1 MSNALAKKFTP
12 FSLILFALPNMIMML
27 FLSLYTIVDGIF
39 VSRYVGTVALSALNM
54 VFPVMSIEMGIGIM
68 LSTGSSA
75 IIAQKMGL
83 GKTKEAKAL
92 FSFIVLLSGCIG
104 IVVAILGNIFIDQM
118 VMGLGASQIQFE
130 LCKIYGQ
137 ILFSF
142 APFLFLQMAFQ
153 TFFITAGKPTLGLMV
168 TVAAGLANIVIDY
181 ILIGI
186 LKLGIAGAAIG
197 TGISYVIPAMVGLLY
212 FSFNRKGSLHFVDPV
227 FNGKMLLVSCSNGS
241 SEMIGN
247 LANAVTTYLFNYSFM
262 RFYGEEGV
270 AAITIV
276 LYFQFVFSAIY
287 FGYAMG
293 VSPIISFKYGG
304 NDTLQ
309 LKTIIKNSML
319 FYIIVSGAIF
329 ILSRWL
335 IKPAMMIFTESGSA
349 VFNIALAGFSLFSVS
364 FLLMGINIFAS
375 AMFTALSNGRISAII
390 SFSRTLIF
398 IVAAILLL
406 PLIIGESG
414 LWLAVPAAEG
424 LGLIVSLIYMI
435 MNRTVYQY

>member
-12 FSLILFALPNMIMML
+12 FSLTLFALPNIIMML
-27 FLSLYTIVDGIF
+27 FMSLYTIVDGIF
-39 VSRYVGTVALSALNM
+39 ISRYVGTVALSALNM

-75 IIAQKMGL
+75 IIAKKMGL
-83 GKTKEAKAL
+83 GKPKEAKVL

-104 IVVAILGNIFIDQM
+104 IVVAILGNVFIDKI
-118 VMGLGASQIQFE
+118 VIGLGASQTQFE
-130 LCKIYGQ
+130 FSKIYGQ

-153 TFFITAGKPTLGLMV
+153 TFFITAGKPTLGLIV
-168 TVAAGLANIVIDY
+168 TVVAGLANIVIDY
-181 ILIGI
+181 ILIGV
-186 LKLGIAGAAIG
+186 LKFGIAGAAIG
-197 TGISYVIPAMVGLLY
+197 TGIGYVIPAIVGLLY
-212 FSFNRKGSLHFVDPV
+212 FSLNRKGSLHFVHPEFD
-227 FNGKMLLVSCSNGS
+227 GRLLLSSCTNGS

-247 LANAVTTYLFNYSFM
+247 LANAITTYLFNYSFM
-262 RFYGEEGV
+262 RFYGEDGV

-293 VSPIISFKYGG
+293 VSPVISYKYGC
-304 NDTLQ
+304 NDIRQ
-309 LKTIIKNSML
+309 LKTIIKNSMW
-319 FYIIVSGAIF
+319 FYVVVSGAVF
-329 ILSRWL
+329 ILSRWI
-335 IKPAMMIFTESGSA
+335 IKPAMGIFTVPGSP
-349 VFNIALAGFSLFSVS
+349 VFDIALVGFSLFSVS

-375 AMFTALSNGRISAII
+375 AMFTAFSNGRVSAII

-414 LWLAVPAAEG
+414 LWLAIPVAEG
-424 LGLIVSLIYMI
+424 LGLIMSLVYMVFY
-435 MNRTVYQY
+435 RKQYQY